1 MRPRGPG
8 ALFLLL
14 PLLVASPAQLGAQ
27 VSAQLS
33 VPASRPVPSTW
44 TTLHWSDVG
53 LGSVFRERSG
63 TCVLWTH
70 RGQFRTSAHRAP
82 GSAGNSTG
90 VRVAGR
96 SPRDLARTV
105 VSSGYP

>member
-14 PLLVASPAQLGAQ
+14 PLLVASSAQLGAQ

-33 VPASRPVPSTW
+33 VPASRPVPRTW

-53 LGSVFRERSG
+53 LGSVFRERSV
-63 TCVLWTH
+63 TCVL
-70 RGQFRTSAHRAP
+70 
-82 GSAGNSTG
+82 
-90 VRVAGR
+90 
-96 SPRDLARTV
+96 
-105 VSSGYP
+105 